1 MIVKQRLQLK
11 LLSVLALAGLLSA
24 CMSTSPQ
31 LGPDASA
38 WSDYLSWY
46 QVTPEAET
54 GDPTGF
60 LGSVH
65 DGTNAFRQIY
75 VNSLGQGVNQGTQNL
90 PYPEGT
96 ILLKESFNNEAAL
109 EARRNPD
116 LTLMI
121 KLASGQSPETGD
133 WEYVMGANG
142 ARRGTGDSGL
152 GAFCRDCHLLAAAHD
167 YNFINSAFYERNQ

>member
-1 MIVKQRLQLK
+1 MATRKNIMLK
-11 LLSVLALAGLLSA
+11 LLSFLVLVGLLSA
-24 CMSTSPQ
+24 CLSTSPQ

-38 WSDYLSWY
+38 WADYLSWY
-46 QVTPEAET
+46 KVTPEPET

-65 DGTNAFRQIY
+65 DGRDAYRQIY
-75 VNSLGQGVNQGTQNL
+75 VNSLGQGVNQGAANL

-96 ILLKESFNNEAAL
+96 ILVKESFNNETAL
-109 EARRNPD
+109 AARRNPD

-121 KLASGQSPETGD
+121 KLAAGQSPETGD

-152 GAFCRDCHLLAAAHD
+152 GAFCRDCHLFAAAHD
-167 YNFINSAFYERNQ
+167 YNFINSAFYERNR

>member
-1 MIVKQRLQLK
+1 MIVKQSMKLK
-11 LLSVLALAGLLSA
+11 LLSVLALATLLSA

-46 QVTPEAET
+46 QVTPEATT

-65 DGTNAFRQIY
+65 DGRNAFRQIY

-96 ILLKESFNNEAAL
+96 ILLKESFNNEAAPFFT
-109 EARRNPD
+109 A
-116 LTLMI
+116 
-121 KLASGQSPETGD
+121 
-133 WEYVMGANG
+133 V
-142 ARRGTGDSGL
+142 
-152 GAFCRDCHLLAAAHD
+152 
-167 YNFINSAFYERNQ
+167 